1 MNCLRSKNT
10 PKQGNFWKFLKVTTK
25 PKVLENLKRSGKKSW
40 KVMEFEDVKRVRT
53 LWNWGV
59 PTKILGRAT
68 LMRFPKRRTCKIINS
83 HDRWSWLASAKSES
97 YILTFRLFTFW
108 CCNFLSRSA
117 QTNNFGFDYPENIF
131 SSVSW
136 VHYIQAMY
144 SKEKCTIACVLLR
157 RRNRTS
163 LFLWH

>member
-1 MNCLRSKNT
+1 MESHGLWR
-10 PKQGNFWKFLKVTTK
+10 PQ
-25 PKVLENLKRSGKKSW
+25 KSANP
-40 KVMEFEDVKRVRT
+40 VE
-53 LWNWGV
+53 GV

-68 LMRFPKRRTCKIINS
+68 LMRFTRDTYKFLKRRTCKIINS
-83 HDRWSWLASAKSES
+83 HHRWSWLASAKSES

-117 QTNNFGFDYPENIF
+117 QTNNSGFNCPENIF
-131 SSVSW
+131 SCVSW

-163 LFLWH
+163 LFLWHWWKELQDSKNWEKNLE